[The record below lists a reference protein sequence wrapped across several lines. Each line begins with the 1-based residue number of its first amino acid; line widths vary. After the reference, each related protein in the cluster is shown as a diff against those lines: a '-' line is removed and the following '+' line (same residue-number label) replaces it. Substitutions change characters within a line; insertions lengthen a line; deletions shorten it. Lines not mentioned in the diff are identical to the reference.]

1 MSTVI
6 DLTEKVK
13 EHRKNLERST
23 LTVKELAQV
32 MGIGENS
39 ARKLT
44 KQKGFPVVRV
54 GSRIL
59 IPAKKFEIWLNN
71 EAIGKEF

>member
-1 MSTVI
+1 MSTVV

-13 EHRKNLERST
+13 DYRKNLERST

-39 ARKLT
+39 ARQLT
-44 KQKGFPVVRV
+44 KRKGFPVVRV

-59 IPAKKFEIWLNN
+59 IPIRRFDDWLNN
-71 EAIGKEF
+71 EAIGQEF